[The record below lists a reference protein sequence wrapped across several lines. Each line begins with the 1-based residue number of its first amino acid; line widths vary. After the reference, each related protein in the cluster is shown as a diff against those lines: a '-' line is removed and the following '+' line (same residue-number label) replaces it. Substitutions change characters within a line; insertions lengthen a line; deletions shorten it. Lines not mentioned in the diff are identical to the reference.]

1 MRYLIVCIGN
11 PNGGDD
17 AVGPYIA
24 EKMSSEMKDKTF
36 DGEILDV
43 GIAPENFTGVI
54 KEKNPETLILID
66 AVDMNLSSGVVRI
79 IPPDSIGVMHVSTHG
94 IPLSVFIQYLQQ
106 YIKNITLIG
115 IQPERMHGEMSASVI
130 KSSNQLIRML
140 FNETIETIPMLQT

>member
-1 MRYLIVCIGN
+1 MKYLIVCIGN
-11 PNGGDD
+11 PDGGDD

-24 EKMSSEMKDKTF
+24 EKMSSETMKKKI

-43 GIAPENFTGVI
+43 GIVPENFTGVI

-66 AVDMNLSSGVVRI
+66 AVDMNLSPGDIRI

-94 IPLSVFIQYLQQ
+94 IPLSVYIQYLHQ

-115 IQPERMHGEMSASVI
+115 IQPERLQGKMSESAI
-130 KSSNQLIRML
+130 KSCHQLITMIL
-140 FNETIETIPMLQT
+140 NDSIDSIPIL